1 LNFFVVD
8 IKGGQL
14 CSAVVNF
21 GSRKG
26 WKVLT
31 MLTITNP

>member
-1 LNFFVVD
+1 LNFFGVD
-8 IKGGQL
+8 IKVGQL
-14 CSAVVNF
+14 CNAVVNF

-26 WKVLT
+26 RKVLT